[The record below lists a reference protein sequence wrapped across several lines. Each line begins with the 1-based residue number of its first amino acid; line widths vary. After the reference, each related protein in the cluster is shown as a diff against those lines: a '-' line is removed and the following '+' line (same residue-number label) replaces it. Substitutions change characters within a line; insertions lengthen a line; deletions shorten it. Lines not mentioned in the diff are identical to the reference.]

1 MRVAPDLKTGRVETH
16 HCGGSAQ
23 INDTTTT
30 AGNNKLAFLCA
41 RGPAMYRCDRVFAT
55 LIISTPDSS
64 GGTHQS
70 RDSPEWPLPQFSG
83 FRSWHSEGE
92 ASRVL
97 GPGRPPVCG
106 VWLQAILI
114 RGLYLS
120 DQQRGAPFGAKRMVG
135 GNK

>member
-1 MRVAPDLKTGRVETH
+1 MTVARNRQDVKKMRVAPDLKNRRVETH

-23 INDTTTT
+23 INDKTAT
-30 AGNNKLAFLCA
+30 AGNNKLAFPCA
-41 RGPAMYRCDRVFAT
+41 RGPAIYRCDRVFATT

-64 GGTHQS
+64 GGNTPIEGFS
-70 RDSPEWPLPQFSG
+70 RIALATVLRMPKLA
-83 FRSWHSEGE
+83 FR
-92 ASRVL
+92 
-97 GPGRPPVCG
+97 GR